1 MDRRSYGTDFEE
13 LERLGGGGQGSV
25 YKVTINVVKAEVWYS
40 HDLKSLLCL
49 NVLKYNVICDCFLL
63 VVLFCL

>member
-1 MDRRSYGTDFEE
+1 MNRRSYGTDFEE

-40 HDLKSLLCL
+40 HDLKSLFER
-49 NVLKYNVICDCFLL
+49 VEIYNVICDCFLL
-63 VVLFCL
+63 ALFCL